1 MDVYVSRVRS
11 RPLVVVDDFAL
22 IVVGKER
29 EEMSA
34 SERVRKERFVLIRK
48 LEPRGEERQTHFFV
62 KHVKRVQLYHGVA
75 HAGKG
80 AARER

>member
-1 MDVYVSRVRS
+1 
-11 RPLVVVDDFAL
+11 
-22 IVVGKER
+22 
-29 EEMSA
+29 MSA

>member
-1 MDVYVSRVRS
+1 
-11 RPLVVVDDFAL
+11 
-22 IVVGKER
+22 
-29 EEMSA
+29 MSA

-62 KHVKRVQLYHGVA
+62 EHVKRVQLYHGVA